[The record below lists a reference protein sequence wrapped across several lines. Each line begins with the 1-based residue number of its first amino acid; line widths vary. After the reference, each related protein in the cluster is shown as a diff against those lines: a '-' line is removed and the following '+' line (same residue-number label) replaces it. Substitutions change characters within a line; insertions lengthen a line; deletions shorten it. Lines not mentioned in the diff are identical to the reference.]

1 MRIKSLTLISVL
13 CGLLT
18 AVTAYAGPQI
28 QNWTA
33 AKGTNVY
40 FVETKGLPMVDIQ
53 VVFDAGSARDQAKF
67 GIAALT
73 SVLLDKG
80 TEDWSVEEIAQR
92 LEGVGAQLD
101 SGVSRDTAW
110 LSLRS
115 LTQSELLDPAL
126 ETLRGLLTAPVF
138 AEKDFDREKNRTL
151 VALKQLEE
159 SPAKIAEKAYYDA
172 LYPSHP
178 YGHPASGT
186 QSTVSQ
192 IMREELQAFFNK
204 YYVANNA
211 IIVIVGDLSRQK
223 AESIAEY
230 LIARMA
236 VGAKAPDLP
245 EVNYA
250 AKIHTESI
258 AFPSAQ
264 THIHSGMPVVAR
276 GDEDYYALYVG
287 NHILG
292 GSGLV
297 SRISEEIREKRGLS
311 YSSSSY
317 FFPLKRKGPFT
328 MSLQTRN
335 DQSEEALRVLNKTV
349 ATFIET
355 GPTDA
360 ELVSAKKNIT
370 GGFVLR
376 IDSNN
381 KVANYVAMIGFY
393 GLALDYL
400 DSFSEKVRAV
410 TREDIVKAFQKHLD
424 VNRFQTILV
433 GGGQQSADN

>member
-1 MRIKSLTLISVL
+1 MRTKLLTAISLF
-13 CGLLT
+13 CGLLM
-18 AVTAYAGPQI
+18 VVSAYAGPQI
-28 QNWTA
+28 QNWTLA
-33 AKGTNVY
+33 RGAKVY
-40 FVETKGLPMVDIQ
+40 FVEAKGLPMVDIQ

-80 TEDWSVEEIAQR
+80 TADWSVEEIAQR

-115 LTQSELLDPAL
+115 LTQAELLDTAL

-138 AEKDFDREKNRTL
+138 AEQDFEREKNRTL

-159 SPAKIAEKAYYDA
+159 SPAQIAQKAYYAA

-178 YGHPASGT
+178 YGHPSSGT
-186 QSTVSQ
+186 PATVGQ
-192 IMREELQAFFNK
+192 IMREDLQGFFNK
-204 YYVANNA
+204 YYVAKNA
-211 IIVIVGDLSRQK
+211 VITIVGDVSRQK

-230 LIARMA
+230 LVARMA
-236 VGAKAPDLP
+236 VGNKAPDLP
-245 EVNYA
+245 AVDYA
-250 AKIHTESI
+250 AKPHIESI

-317 FFPLKRKGPFT
+317 FFPLKHKGPFT

-335 DQSEEALRVLNKTV
+335 DQSGEALRVLNETV
-349 ATFIET
+349 ERFIES

-381 KVANYVAMIGFY
+381 KVANYVAMIAFY
-393 GLALDYL
+393 GLPLDYL
-400 DSFSEKVRAV
+400 DSFSEKVQAV

-424 VNRFQTILV
+424 VGRFQTILV
-433 GGGQQSADN
+433 GGGQQ